1 VSAMQVLCSI
11 WRLLDPRQK
20 RRLVAMQFVSMLMA
34 VCTVGGMAAV
44 LPFFT
49 VLAEPHAIQSHPA
62 LRAFYEHIH
71 FVDEN
76 WFVAALGVLFVTS
89 VLISNIVNLLGSL
102 AIDRFAFEVG
112 DTLHTAL
119 FDEYLHRGYEFHSTT
134 HSATLTSNVLYDTGR
149 VAGGILRHGLIL
161 VTSLVTVFCIVASIL
176 LLNPRVAIVA
186 IVGLGA
192 SYLGV
197 YAAAR
202 DKLRRNGEKESE
214 DFAQRTRIVGESFG
228 AIKEIIVLQAQ
239 SMFVA
244 RLASCCRSISKT
256 IVDNLAIAQS
266 PKHILECVTVCVL
279 VGVALYSHLRGESV
293 GPLIAQ
299 LSFIGLAVY
308 RLLPALQQV
317 FLATVRIRSDSP
329 AFERIAPD
337 LRLARARKPA
347 AEQAVI
353 SSSWLGKPHRD
364 IHMKGISFT
373 HSPGGYP
380 AIANLTLRLRAGSAV
395 GFIGANGSGK
405 TTLIDLLSGLLVP
418 ESGSIEIDGVA
429 LDDANRSAWRSAIA
443 YVPQNIFLC
452 DSTLAENVAL
462 GIDSAKIDRKRLRA
476 AVELARLGACVA
488 DLPKGI
494 DEPMGERG
502 ARLSGGQR
510 QRLGI
515 ARALYRDASLIIMD
529 EATSALDA
537 AAERDITDM
546 LAEHRGRKTVV
557 LVAHRLSA
565 LRHCHVIYELANG
578 RIVRSGTFQQL
589 QAQAAEFGAGRSD
602 VGLSDVESKEPA
614 RGSVKPPVV
623 GQVQGKKCLD
633 EARRLAADGG

>member
-1 VSAMQVLCSI
+1 MKMLYSI
-11 WRLLDPRQK
+11 WRLLDARQK
-20 RRLVAMQFVSMLMA
+20 RRLAAMQFVSVLMA

-49 VLAEPHAIQSHPA
+49 VLAEPHAILSHPA

-71 FVDEN
+71 FADEN
-76 WFVAALGVLFVTS
+76 RFVAALGVLFAAG
-89 VLISNIVNLLGSL
+89 VLMSNIVNLIGSL

-112 DTLHTAL
+112 DALHTAL
-119 FDEYLHRGYEFHSTT
+119 FDEYLHRGYGFHSRT
-134 HSATLTSNVLYDTGR
+134 HSATLTSNVLYETGR

-161 VTSLVTVFCIVASIL
+161 VTSLVTVFFIVASIL
-176 LLNPRVAIVA
+176 LLNPRVAIFA
-186 IVGLGA
+186 IAGLGA
-192 SYLGV
+192 GYVGV

-202 DKLRRNGEKESE
+202 DKLRRNGEKESA
-214 DFAQRTRIVGESFG
+214 DFTERTRIVGESFG

-239 SMFVA
+239 SIFVA
-244 RLASCCRSISKT
+244 RLARCCRSISRT
-256 IVDNLAIAQS
+256 IVGNLAIAQS
-266 PKHILECVTVCVL
+266 PRHILECVTVCVL

-308 RLLPALQQV
+308 RLLPALQQM
-317 FLATVRIRSDSP
+317 FLAIVRIRSDSP
-329 AFERIAPD
+329 AFERIVPD
-337 LRLARARKPA
+337 LMRARARKPA
-347 AEQAVI
+347 AELAVI
-353 SSSWLGKPHRD
+353 SPSWLGKPHRD
-364 IHMKGISFT
+364 IYLKGISFT
-373 HSPGGYP
+373 HSQAGHP
-380 AIANLTLRLRAGSAV
+380 AVENLTLRLRAGAAV

-418 ESGSIEIDGVA
+418 ESGSVEIDGVA
-429 LDDANRSAWRSAIA
+429 LDDANRGAWQSAIA

-462 GIDSAKIDRKRLRA
+462 GVDPAKIDRERLRA
-476 AVELARLGACVA
+476 VVELARLRACVA
-488 DLPKGI
+488 ELPQGV
-494 DEPMGERG
+494 DEPVGERG

-546 LAEHRGRKTVV
+546 LAEHRGRKTLV

-565 LRHCHVIYELANG
+565 LRHCEVIYELANG

-589 QAQAAEFGAGRSD
+589 QVHAAELGADRSD
-602 VGLSDVESKEPA
+602 VRLPDRESKESA
-614 RGSVKPPVV
+614 RRSVKPPIV
-623 GQVQGKKCLD
+623 GQAQGEKCLD

>member
-1 VSAMQVLCSI
+1 MSAMKVLCSI
-11 WRLLDPRQK
+11 WRLLDPGQK
-20 RRLVAMQFVSMLMA
+20 RRLVAMQFVSVLMA

-62 LRAFYEHIH
+62 LRAFYEHLH

-76 WFVAALGVLFVTS
+76 RFVAALGVLFVTG
-89 VLISNIVNLLGSL
+89 VLISNIVNLIGSL

-112 DTLHTAL
+112 DTLHTDL
-119 FDEYLHRGYEFHSTT
+119 FDEYLHRGYGFHSRT
-134 HSATLTSNVLYDTGR
+134 HSATLTSNVLYETGR

-176 LLNPRVAIVA
+176 LLNPQVAIFAVA
-186 IVGLGA
+186 GLGA
-192 SYLGV
+192 SYVGV

-214 DFAQRTRIVGESFG
+214 DFAERTRIVGESFG

-239 SMFVA
+239 SVFVA
-244 RLASCCRSISKT
+244 RLARCCRSISNT
-256 IVDNLAIAQS
+256 IVGNLAIAQS
-266 PKHILECVTVCVL
+266 PRHILECVTVCVL

-308 RLLPALQQV
+308 RLLPGLQQV
-317 FLATVRIRSDSP
+317 FLAIVRIRSDSP
-329 AFERIAPD
+329 AFERIATD
-337 LRLARARKPA
+337 LRLARARKPG
-347 AEQAVI
+347 AERAVI
-353 SSSWLGKPHRD
+353 SPSWLGKPHRD
-364 IHMKGISFT
+364 IHLKAVSFA
-373 HSPGGYP
+373 HSQGGHP
-380 AIANLTLRLRAGSAV
+380 AIANLNLRLRAGAVV

-418 ESGSIEIDGVA
+418 ESGSVEIDGVA
-429 LDDANRSAWRSAIA
+429 LNPMNRSAWRAAIA

-462 GIDSAKIDRKRLRA
+462 GIDSAKIDRQRLRA
-476 AVELARLGACVA
+476 VLELAQLRTCVA
-488 DLPKGI
+488 DLPKGV
-494 DEPMGERG
+494 DEPVGERG

-546 LAEHRGRKTVV
+546 IAEYRGRKTIV
-557 LVAHRLSA
+557 LVAHRMSA
-565 LRHCHVIYELANG
+565 LMHCDVIYELANG

-589 QAQAAEFGAGRSD
+589 QTQAAELGAGRSD
-602 VGLSDVESKEPA
+602 VRLSDCESKESA
-614 RGSVKPPVV
+614 RGFVKPPIV
-623 GQVQGKKCLD
+623 GHAEGEKGFD

>member
-1 VSAMQVLCSI
+1 MSAKNILYSV
-11 WRLLDPRQK
+11 WRLLDPGQK
-20 RRLVAMQFVSMLMA
+20 RRLVAMQFVSVLMA

-49 VLAEPHAIQSHPA
+49 VLAEPHAILSHPA
-62 LRAFYEHIH
+62 LRAFYEHSHIIGENR
-71 FVDEN
+71 FV
-76 WFVAALGVLFVTS
+76 VALGILFAAG
-89 VLISNIVNLLGSL
+89 VLISNIVNLFGSL
-102 AIDRFAFEVG
+102 AIDRFAFDVG

-119 FDEYLHRGYEFHSTT
+119 FDEYLHRGYAFHSTT

-161 VTSLVTVFCIVASIL
+161 VTSLVTVSCIVASIL
-176 LLNPRVAIVA
+176 LLNPLVAIFA
-186 IVGLGA
+186 IAGLGI

-214 DFAQRTRIVGESFG
+214 DFAERTRIVADSFG

-239 SMFVA
+239 PIFVA
-244 RLASCCRSISKT
+244 RFARCCRSITRT
-256 IVDNLAIAQS
+256 IVGNLAIAQS
-266 PKHILECVTVCVL
+266 PKHILESVTVCVL
-279 VGVALYSHLRGESV
+279 VAIALYSHLRGDSV

-299 LSFIGLAVY
+299 LSFVGLAVY

-317 FLATVRIRSDSP
+317 FLAIAQIRSDSP
-329 AFERIAPD
+329 AFERIATD

-347 AEQAVI
+347 AERAVI
-353 SSSWLGKPHRD
+353 SAPWLGKPHRD
-364 IHMKGISFT
+364 IHLKGISFT
-373 HSPGGYP
+373 HSPGGDP
-380 AIANLTLRLRAGSAV
+380 AVANLSLRLRAGATV

-405 TTLIDLLSGLLVP
+405 TTLIDLLTGLLVP
-418 ESGSIEIDGVA
+418 DAGSVEIDGVA
-429 LDDANRSAWRSAIA
+429 LDDLNRSAWRSAIA
-443 YVPQNIFLC
+443 YVPQDIFLC

-462 GIDSAKIDRKRLRA
+462 GVESAKIDRERLHA
-476 AVELARLGACVA
+476 AVELARLRACVA
-488 DLPKGI
+488 GLPNGV

-537 AAERDITDM
+537 SAERDITDM
-546 LAEHRGRKTVV
+546 VAEYRGRKTIV
-557 LVAHRLSA
+557 LIAHRLSA
-565 LRHCHVIYELANG
+565 LRHCDVIYELAAG
-578 RIVRSGTFQQL
+578 RIVRSGTFQQM
-589 QAQAAEFGAGRSD
+589 QAPAAKPGTEPADARRS
-602 VGLSDVESKEPA
+602 VGGSKESA
-614 RGSVKPPVV
+614 RAPVQPPIV
-623 GQVQGKKCLD
+623 GEAQGKKCLD

>member
-1 VSAMQVLCSI
+1 MSAMKVLCSI
-11 WRLLDPRQK
+11 WRLLDARQK
-20 RRLVAMQFVSMLMA
+20 RGLVAMQFVSVLMA

-49 VLAEPHAIQSHPA
+49 VLAEPHAIQAHPA
-62 LRAFYEHIH
+62 LRALYEHIH

-76 WFVAALGVLFVTS
+76 RFVAALGILFVMG
-89 VLISNIVNLLGSL
+89 VLISNIVNLIGSL

-119 FDEYLHRGYEFHSTT
+119 FDEYLHRGYGFHSQT
-134 HSATLTSNVLYDTGR
+134 HSATLTSNVLYETGR
-149 VAGGILRHGLIL
+149 VADGILRHGLIL
-161 VTSLVTVFCIVASIL
+161 VTSLVSVFCIIVSIL
-176 LLNPRVAIVA
+176 LLNPRVAIFA

-192 SYLGV
+192 SYIGL

-214 DFAQRTRIVGESFG
+214 YFAERTRIVGESFG

-239 SMFVA
+239 SVFVA
-244 RLASCCRSISKT
+244 RLARCCRSISNT

-279 VGVALYSHLRGESV
+279 VGVALYSHMHGESV
-293 GPLIAQ
+293 GPMIAQ

-308 RLLPALQQV
+308 RLLPALQQM
-317 FLATVRIRSDSP
+317 FLAIVRIRSDSP
-329 AFERIAPD
+329 AFERIATD
-337 LRLARARKPA
+337 LSLARARKPVAERA
-347 AEQAVI
+347 AI
-353 SSSWLGKPHRD
+353 SPAWLGMPHRD
-364 IHMKGISFT
+364 IHLHAVSYT
-373 HSPGGYP
+373 HSQGGLP
-380 AIANLTLRLRAGSAV
+380 AIANLNLRLRAGTAV

-418 ESGSIEIDGVA
+418 ESGSVEIDGVA
-429 LDDANRSAWRSAIA
+429 LDDVNRSAWQAAIA

-462 GIDSAKIDRKRLRA
+462 GVDSAKIDRERLGA
-476 AVELARLGACVA
+476 VVELARLRACVA
-488 DLPKGI
+488 GLPKGV
-494 DEPMGERG
+494 DERVGERG

-537 AAERDITDM
+537 AAERHITDTI
-546 LAEHRGRKTVV
+546 AEYRGRKTIV

-565 LRHCHVIYELANG
+565 LRHCDVIYELANG
-578 RIVRSGTFQQL
+578 HIVRSGSFQQL
-589 QAQAAEFGAGRSD
+589 QVQAAALGAGRSD
-602 VGLSDVESKEPA
+602 VRHSDGESKESA
-614 RGSVKPPVV
+614 RGSVKPPIV
-623 GQVQGKKCLD
+623 GQTQSEKGFD